1 MPIIDLSQMNI
12 KTANEVIKGY
22 GATHRDVE
30 IVNPDARHYI
40 GVGLT
45 NPIRLSIRGS
55 AGYFCGGLSDG
66 PRIEV
71 EKNVSWGVGDNMLS
85 GSIVVGGNASAIAG
99 EALRGGDI
107 VIRGNTGSRAGQV
120 MKKGTLCCCGNASFM
135 AGCMMYGGRLIILG
149 DSGSRVGEDMAGGAI
164 FVGGRVESL
173 GNDAR
178 MIDPDPDEI
187 ESIMAFLDRFEI
199 PFTGPFQKVVSAEK
213 ELKFATP
220 EPKAKPV
227 AFTRFSGGKSGYWN
241 EKVRQDIQVKSAIG
255 RYRIRGYG
263 ASRHVPHF
271 GDIAF
276 KADLS
281 RVGRDPEAA
290 ARVNLRTF
298 IGGRN
303 GARALDLSMPVM
315 IAPMSFGAVSPR
327 MKEALGIASRLSG
340 ISENTGEGGMYSV
353 ERAEAR
359 QLIAQCLSGR
369 LGWNIHDMKRSD
381 GLEIYISQGAKPG
394 LGGQLMASKLTRE
407 IADMRGIPAGM
418 DLRSPSRHPDI
429 LGGDDLIM
437 KVLEFRE
444 AVGWRLPVGL
454 KLGGG
459 RTRDDIKIAL
469 KDGLDFIE
477 LDGLQGGTGAAGNE
491 ILEYVGIPTISAL
504 MEALDGLSEI
514 EAEGRMPIVLMG
526 GVHSGVDIAKALA
539 LGASAVGIGTSM
551 LIAGGCTG
559 CMQCSAGTCPLGIAT
574 QDPELVG
581 RFNTPERALMM
592 HRYLESIRWQ
602 LSAVV
607 GALGHGDIHG
617 LSRDELVALTPEAAE
632 MTRLPYAPEYRNRL
646 RSRAASD
653 IRSRTETGT
662 ANFSKRDRRLIQAM
676 AKADPEEFPAQREIL
691 SGFLVPRENPFP
703 ETRPAH
709 LDDVVFLSAALT
721 RLVIDPYREACSTKT
736 RISRYI
742 GMGGSDQNGPLLDLE
757 HPFLA
762 TGFDDA
768 PVGARQALSRALT
781 ATGCGYVGRKPLS
794 DANHPVWLQLV
805 GEKDLPRPDADGLV
819 YPIGNTFH
827 PVKAERLHSDQLV
840 GLAVSGPVLP
850 EAIPYA
856 LERELDFLILDGTA
870 GILSSSSEL
879 SIPPDLTVMRDA
891 IRILREMNR
900 EEDIALIQF
909 GGMRSGTDVAK
920 ALAINCRAAIFGVA
934 IALAMGGDIQK
945 GSVAFARG
953 RSVEELEKAA
963 INWIKGTVQE
973 TAIIARCT
981 GKTNVHNL
989 EPEDMRSITLAT
1001 SRAFGIPLASGQVRR
1016 EGF

>member
-1 MPIIDLSQMNI
+1 MPTIDLSQMNI

-71 EKNVSWGVGDNMLS
+71 EKNVSWGVGDNMLA

-135 AGCMMYGGRLIILG
+135 AGYMMYGGRLIILG
-149 DSGSRVGEDMAGGAI
+149 DSGPRVGEDMAGGAI

-178 MIDPDPDEI
+178 VVEPDPDEI
-187 ESIMAFLDRFEI
+187 ESVMAFLDRYEI
-199 PFTGPFQKVVSAEK
+199 PFTGTFRKVVSAEK
-213 ELKFATP
+213 ELKFANP
-220 EPKAKPV
+220 EPKSKPV
-227 AFTRFSGGKSGYWN
+227 AFTRFSGGETGYWN

-263 ASRHVPHF
+263 AARPVPHF

-281 RVGRDPEAA
+281 RAGIDPAVA
-290 ARVNLRTF
+290 DRVNLRTF
-298 IGGRN
+298 IGGKH

-407 IADMRGIPAGM
+407 IAEMRGIPSGM

-477 LDGLQGGTGAAGNE
+477 LDGLQGGTGAAGSE
-491 ILEYVGIPTISAL
+491 VLEYVGIPTLSAL

-514 EAEGRMPIVLMG
+514 EAEGQMPIVLMG

-559 CMQCSAGTCPLGIAT
+559 CMQCSSGACPLGIAT

-581 RFNTPERALMM
+581 RFNTPARALMM

-602 LSAVV
+602 LAAVAD
-607 GALGHGDIHG
+607 ALDYGDIRG
-617 LSRDELVALTPEAAE
+617 LSRNDLVALTPEAAE
-632 MTRLPYAPEYRNRL
+632 MTRLPYAPEYRDRL
-646 RSRAASD
+646 RTEAASES
-653 IRSRTETGT
+653 RSQTETGT
-662 ANFSKRDRRLIQAM
+662 ANFSRRDRKLIQAM
-676 AKADPEEFPAQREIL
+676 AKSEVEDGSAQREIL
-691 SGFLVPRENPFP
+691 SGFLAPRENPFP

-736 RISRYI
+736 RISRWI
-742 GMGGSDQNGPLLDLE
+742 GMGESDQNGPFLDLE

-768 PVGARQALSRALT
+768 PVRVRQALARALA

-805 GEKDLPRPDADGLV
+805 GEKELPHPEAAGLV
-819 YPIGNTFH
+819 YPIGNPFH

-840 GLAVSGPVLP
+840 GLAVSGSVLP
-850 EAIPYA
+850 KAIPYA

-870 GILSSSSEL
+870 GILSSDSEL
-879 SIPPDLTVMRDA
+879 STPPDLTVMRDA

-900 EEDIALIQF
+900 EEDIALIHF

-920 ALAINCRAAIFGVA
+920 ALAINCRAAVFGTA
-934 IALAMGGDIQK
+934 MALAMGGN
-945 GSVAFARG
+945 VENG
-953 RSVEELEKAA
+953 RLAYPKNRTVEEMEKAA
-963 INWIKGTVQE
+963 VNWIKGTVQE

-1001 SRAFGIPLASGQVRR
+1001 SKAFGIPLASGQVRR